1 MKFSRLL
8 LSDLFVETALASTS
22 ASLIMC
28 SQIIY
33 SWSAEQILINNTFI
47 HYSIKSQNMHLIIH
61 QAKVTH
67 THTQTCARDCITVGL
82 LARLG
87 LEHAILKIV
96 LLVSLILASLYIPP
110 RS

>member
-33 SWSAEQILINNTFI
+33 SWSAEQI
-47 HYSIKSQNMHLIIH
+47 
-61 QAKVTH
+61 
-67 THTQTCARDCITVGL
+67 CITVGL
-82 LARLG
+82 LAR
-87 LEHAILKIV
+87 EACNTKKIV
-96 LLVSLILASLYIPP
+96 LLVSSY
-110 RS
+110 